1 MSKTLNRLRL
11 LKIETERREELERYE
26 ARRIPVVIA
35 VGEICDRPEIEVEG
49 LDSIQLMLA
58 ALQAAEQELGVPVLD
73 RLDWLGVEDQISFPN
88 PAPQEDLAA
97 RLPRVPSQTVK
108 TFEASGDGPLQLI
121 NDAANLIGR
130 GEIQLAAAVGAE
142 ALRTAAK
149 RAQADVAA
157 GRMPPKNSITDVA
170 AERAGALARKYG
182 LLTPIDVYP
191 LYENATRAAWG
202 QSLAEGQHETAQI
215 WSAFSAVAAANPYA
229 WMRRETGPEDIIE
242 VNANN
247 RMVSF
252 PYTKLMV
259 ANASV
264 NMGAA
269 VIVASL
275 ALARELGV
283 PEERIVYV
291 GAGAAA
297 HEHEDFLQRDSY
309 ARSASLETTV
319 TVALERNAL
328 TPGDIDYAELY
339 SCFPCVPKMARRVL
353 DWPLDRPA
361 TVYGGLTFGG
371 GPIGNCMMH
380 AAAQM
385 VRKLR
390 SSGENGLI
398 VANGGYATHS
408 HSLVFTRR
416 AVPAGT
422 FPQDYNVQPEA
433 DRRRSPAP
441 ELLEEYEGVGVV
453 ETFTIPFDRNGEPR
467 HATVI
472 ARSPAGAR
480 FLAHVPRDDT
490 AMLAFLMAEEG
501 QPVGSLGRAEKEE
514 GKTVWRR

>member
-1 MSKTLNRLRL
+1 MVAN
-11 LKIETERREELERYE
+11 E
-26 ARRIPVVIA
+26 ACRIPVVIA
-35 VGEICDRPEIEVEG
+35 VGEICDRPEIEIEG
-49 LDSIQLMLA
+49 QDSIELMLM
-58 ALQAAEQELGVPVLD
+58 ALREAEAELGQPILD
-73 RLDWLGVEDQISFPN
+73 KLDWLGVEEQISFPN
-88 PAPQEDLAA
+88 PAPHEDLAA
-97 RLPRVPSQTVK
+97 RMPRRAGIVVK

-130 GEIQLAAAVGAE
+130 GEIRLAAAVGAE

-149 RAQADVAA
+149 RAQADIAA
-157 GRMPPKNSITDVA
+157 GRTPPQSSVADVA
-170 AERAGALARKYG
+170 AERAGPLARKYG

-202 QSLAEGQHETAQI
+202 QSLAEGQQETAQI
-215 WSAFSAVAAANPYA
+215 WSGFSEVAAANAYA
-229 WMRRETGPEDIIE
+229 WMRRAVPAEAI
-242 VNANN
+242 ANVCADN

-275 ALARELGV
+275 EMARELGV
-283 PEERIVYV
+283 AEDRIVYI

-297 HEHEDFLQRDSY
+297 HESEDFLKRDSY

-319 TVALERNAL
+319 RTALERNAL
-328 TPGDIDYAELY
+328 TPAEIDHVELY
-339 SCFPCVPKMARRVL
+339 SCFPCVPKMARRAL
-353 DWPLDRPA
+353 NWPLERPA

-390 SSGENGLI
+390 AGGENGLI

-408 HSLVFTRR
+408 HSLVLTRR

-422 FPQDYNVQPEA
+422 FPQDYNVQSEA
-433 DRRRSPAP
+433 DRHRGAAP
-441 ELLEEYEGVGVV
+441 ELLAEYEGEGVI
-453 ETFTIPFDRNGEPR
+453 ETFSVPFDRNGEPS
-467 HATVI
+467 HGTVI
-472 ARSPAGAR
+472 ARTPDGAR
-480 FLAHVPRDDT
+480 FLAHVPRDD
-490 AMLAFLMAEEG
+490 ARMLAFLMAEES
-501 QPVGSLGRAEKEE
+501 QPVGAHGRGVKA
-514 GKTVWRR
+514 GDRIVWRQ

>member
-1 MSKTLNRLRL
+1 M
-11 LKIETERREELERYE
+11 EQDD

-49 LDSIQLMLA
+49 LDSIELMLV
-58 ALQAAEQELGVPVLD
+58 ALREAEAELGAPVLD

-97 RLPRVPSQTVK
+97 RLPRPPVRAVK

-130 GEIQLAAAVGAE
+130 GEIQLAAVVGAE

-149 RAQADVAA
+149 RAQADMAA
-157 GRMPPKNSITDVA
+157 GRTPPKSSVAEVA
-170 AERAGALARKYG
+170 AELAGPLARKYG

-202 QSLAEGQHETAQI
+202 LSLAEGQRESAQI
-215 WSAFSAVAAANPYA
+215 WSAFSTVAAANPYA
-229 WMRRETGPEDIIE
+229 WMRRAVSPEDIAD

-275 ALARELGV
+275 AMARELGV

-297 HEHEDFLQRDSY
+297 HEDEDFLKRDSY

-319 TVALERNAL
+319 TAALERNAL
-328 TPGDIDYAELY
+328 TPGEIDHVELY

-353 DWPLDRPA
+353 EWPLDRPA
-361 TVYGGLTFGG
+361 SVYGGLTFGG

-390 SSGENGLI
+390 SGGENGLI

-416 AVPAGT
+416 PVPAGT
-422 FPQDYNVQPEA
+422 FPQDYDVQAEA
-433 DRRRSPAP
+433 DRRRGAVP
-441 ELLEEYEGVGVV
+441 ELLEDYEGEGVI
-453 ETFTIPFDRNGEPR
+453 ETFTIPFDRNGDPR
-467 HATVI
+467 HATVV
-472 ARSPAGAR
+472 ARAPDGAR
-480 FLAHVPRDDT
+480 FLAHVPHDDG
-490 AMLAFLMAEEG
+490 AMLAFLMAAEG
-501 QPVGSLGRAEKEE
+501 QPVGSSGRAVRAEDRI
-514 GKTVWRR
+514 VWRR

>member
-1 MSKTLNRLRL
+1 M
-11 LKIETERREELERYE
+11 EQDG
-26 ARRIPVVIA
+26 AHRIPVVIA

-49 LDSIQLMLA
+49 LDSIELMLA
-58 ALQAAEQELGVPVLD
+58 ALREAEAELGVPVLD
-73 RLDWLGVEDQISFPN
+73 RLDWLGVEDQISFPY
-88 PAPQEDLAA
+88 PAPHEELAA
-97 RLPRVPSQTVK
+97 RLPRPPVRAVK

-149 RAQADVAA
+149 RAQADMAA
-157 GRMPPKNSITDVA
+157 GRTPPKSSVAEVA
-170 AERAGALARKYG
+170 AELAGPLARKYG

-202 QSLAEGQHETAQI
+202 QSLAEGQRESAQI
-215 WSAFSAVAAANPYA
+215 WSAFSTVAAANPYA
-229 WMRRETGPEDIIE
+229 WMRRAITPEEITD
-242 VNANN
+242 VNGNN

-275 ALARELGV
+275 AMARELGV

-297 HEHEDFLQRDSY
+297 HEDEDFLKRDSY
-309 ARSASLETTV
+309 VRSASLEATV
-319 TVALERNAL
+319 MAALERNAL
-328 TPGDIDYAELY
+328 APGDIDHAELY
-339 SCFPCVPKMARRVL
+339 SCFPCVPKMARRAL
-353 DWPLDRPA
+353 DWPLDRPMS
-361 TVYGGLTFGG
+361 VYGGLTFGG

-390 SSGENGLI
+390 SGGENGLI

-416 AVPAGT
+416 PVPAGT
-422 FPQDYNVQPEA
+422 FPQDYNVQGDA
-433 DRRRSPAP
+433 DRRRGAAP
-441 ELLEEYEGVGVV
+441 ELLEEYEGAGII
-453 ETFTIPFDRNGEPR
+453 ETFTIPSDRNGDPR
-467 HATVI
+467 HATVV
-472 ARSPAGAR
+472 ARSPDGAR
-480 FLAHVPRDDT
+480 FLAHVPREDK

-501 QPVGSLGRAEKEE
+501 QPVGSSGRAVKDEDR
-514 GKTVWRR
+514 TIWRR

>member
-1 MSKTLNRLRL
+1 
-11 LKIETERREELERYE
+11 
-26 ARRIPVVIA
+26 VIA
-35 VGEICDRPEIEVEG
+35 VGEICDRPEIEIEG
-49 LDSIQLMLA
+49 LNSIELMLA
-58 ALQAAEQELGVPVLD
+58 ALREAEAELGAPVLD
-73 RLDWLGVEDQISFPN
+73 QLDWLGVEDQISFPN
-88 PAPQEDLAA
+88 PAPHEDLAA
-97 RLPRVPSQTVK
+97 RLPRLPGRAVK

-149 RAQADVAA
+149 RVQADIAA
-157 GRMPPKNSITDVA
+157 GRAPPQSSVAEVA
-170 AERAGALARKYG
+170 AERAGPLARKYG

-202 QSLAEGQHETAQI
+202 QSLAEGQRESARI
-215 WSAFSAVAAANPYA
+215 WSIFSTVAAANPHA
-229 WMRRETGPEDIIE
+229 WMRRAVTPEEIAD

-275 ALARELGV
+275 AMARELGV

-297 HEHEDFLQRDSY
+297 HEDEDFLKRDSY

-319 TVALERNAL
+319 TIALERNGL
-328 TPGDIDYAELY
+328 TPGDIDHAELY

-353 DWPLDRPA
+353 EWPLDRPA
-361 TVYGGLTFGG
+361 SVYGGLTFGG

-390 SSGENGLI
+390 CDGENGLI

-416 AVPAGT
+416 PMPAGT
-422 FPQDYNVQPEA
+422 FPQDYDVQAEA
-433 DRRRSPAP
+433 DRRRGAVP
-441 ELLEEYEGVGVV
+441 ELLEDYEGEGVV
-453 ETFTIPFDRNGEPR
+453 ETFTIPFDRNGDPR
-467 HATVI
+467 HATVL
-472 ARSPAGAR
+472 ARAPDGAR
-480 FLAHVPRDDT
+480 FLAHVPREDD
-490 AMLAFLMAEEG
+490 AMLAFLMAEKG
-501 QPVGSLGRAEKEE
+501 QPVGSSGRAVKAEDRII
-514 GKTVWRR
+514 WRR

>member
-1 MSKTLNRLRL
+1 M
-11 LKIETERREELERYE
+11 ELDG
-26 ARRIPVVIA
+26 ALRIPVVIA
-35 VGEICDRPEIEVEG
+35 IGEICDRPEIEIEG
-49 LDSIQLMLA
+49 LDSIELMLA
-58 ALQAAEQELGVPVLD
+58 ALREAEAELGAPVLD

-97 RLPRVPSQTVK
+97 LLPRRPARLVK
-108 TFEASGDGPLQLI
+108 TLEASGDGPLQLI

-130 GEIQLAAAVGAE
+130 GEIQLAAVVGAE

-149 RAQADVAA
+149 RAQADIAA
-157 GRMPPKNSITDVA
+157 GRTPPKSSVADVA
-170 AERAGALARKYG
+170 AELAGPLARKYG

-202 QSLAEGQHETAQI
+202 QSLAEGQSESAQI
-215 WSAFSAVAAANPYA
+215 WSGFSAVAAANPHA
-229 WMRRETGPEDIIE
+229 WMRREVAPAEIAD
-242 VNANN
+242 VNASN

-275 ALARELGV
+275 ALARAMGV
-283 PEERIVYV
+283 PEEQIVYV
-291 GAGAAA
+291 GPGAAA
-297 HEHEDFLQRDSY
+297 HEDEDFLKRDSY

-319 TVALERNAL
+319 LAALERNAL
-328 TPGDIDYAELY
+328 TAGELDHVELY
-339 SCFPCVPKMARRVL
+339 SCFPCIPKMARRVL

-361 TVYGGLTFGG
+361 SVYGGLTFGG

-390 SSGENGLI
+390 TEGENGLI

-416 AVPAGT
+416 LVPAGT
-422 FPQDYNVQPEA
+422 FPQDYDVQAQA
-433 DRRRSPAP
+433 DRRRGAIP
-441 ELLEEYEGVGVV
+441 ELLEEYEGEGFI
-453 ETFTIPFDRNGEPR
+453 ETFTIPFDRNGAPR
-467 HATVI
+467 RATVVG
-472 ARSPAGAR
+472 RTPNGAR
-480 FLAHVPRDDT
+480 FLAHVAGDDS
-490 AMLAFLMAEEG
+490 AMLAHLMKEEG
-501 QPVGSLGRAEKEE
+501 QPIGTSGRAARE
-514 GKTVWRR
+514 GGLIRWRRR

>member
-1 MSKTLNRLRL
+1 M
-11 LKIETERREELERYE
+11 EQY
-26 ARRIPVVIA
+26 ARNIPVVIA
-35 VGEICDRPEIEVEG
+35 VGEICDRPAIDVEG
-49 LDSIQLMLA
+49 LDSIELMLA
-58 ALQAAEQELGVPVLD
+58 ALREAEADLDVPLLD

-88 PAPQEDLAA
+88 PAPQDDLAA
-97 RLPRVPSQTVK
+97 RLPHRPARAVK
-108 TFEASGDGPLQLI
+108 TLEASGDGPLQLI

-130 GEIQLAAAVGAE
+130 GEIELAAVVGAE

-149 RAQADVAA
+149 RAQADIAA
-157 GRMPPKNSITDVA
+157 GRPAPASSITDVA
-170 AERAGALARKYG
+170 TALAGPLARKYD

-202 QSLAEGQHETAQI
+202 QSLAEGQSESAVI
-215 WSAFSAVAAANPYA
+215 WSGFSAVAADNPYA
-229 WMRRETGPEDIIE
+229 WMRQVVAPDDIADA
-242 VNANN
+242 NANN

-275 ALARELGV
+275 ALARKLGV

-291 GAGAAA
+291 GPGAAA
-297 HEHEDFLQRDSY
+297 HEDEDFLKRDSY
-309 ARSASLETTV
+309 TRSASLETTV
-319 TVALERNAL
+319 MAALDRNGLA
-328 TPGDIDYAELY
+328 PADVDHVELY
-339 SCFPCVPKMARRVL
+339 SCFPCIPKMARRVL

-361 TVYGGLTFGG
+361 SVYGGLTFGG

-390 SSGENGLI
+390 TGGTNGLI

-416 AVPAGT
+416 PVPAGT
-422 FPQDYNVQPEA
+422 FPQDYDVQARA
-433 DRRRSPAP
+433 DARRGPVP
-441 ELLEEYEGVGVV
+441 ELLEHYEGAGVL
-453 ETFTIPFDRNGEPR
+453 ETFTIPFDRSGNPR
-467 HATVI
+467 HATIV
-472 ARSPAGAR
+472 ARTPRGAR
-480 FLAHVPRDDT
+480 FLAHVPVEDS
-490 AMLAFLMAEEG
+490 AMLAFLMSPDS
-501 QPVGSLGRAEKEE
+501 QSVGSSGRAVAVADRV
-514 GKTVWRR
+514 VWRAS

>member
-1 MSKTLNRLRL
+1 L
-11 LKIETERREELERYE
+11 ELDG
-26 ARRIPVVIA
+26 AHRIPVVIA
-35 VGEICDRPEIEVEG
+35 VGEICDRPEIEAEG
-49 LDSIQLMLA
+49 LDSIELMLA
-58 ALQAAEQELGVPVLD
+58 ALREAEAELGAPVLD

-97 RLPRVPSQTVK
+97 LLPRPPARSVK
-108 TFEASGDGPLQLI
+108 TLQLI

-130 GEIQLAAAVGAE
+130 GEIQLAAVVGAE

-149 RAQADVAA
+149 RAQADIAA
-157 GRMPPKNSITDVA
+157 GRTPPKSSVAEVA
-170 AERAGALARKYG
+170 AELAGPLARKYG

-202 QSLAEGQHETAQI
+202 QSLAEGQSESAQI
-215 WSAFSAVAAANPYA
+215 WSGFSAVAAANPHA
-229 WMRRETGPEDIIE
+229 WMRRAVAPAEITD

-297 HEHEDFLQRDSY
+297 HEDEDFLKRDSY

-319 TVALERNAL
+319 LAALERNAL
-328 TPGDIDYAELY
+328 TGGDIDHVELY
-339 SCFPCVPKMARRVL
+339 SCFPCIPKMARRVL

-361 TVYGGLTFGG
+361 SVYGGLTFGG

-390 SSGENGLI
+390 TEGANGLI

-416 AVPAGT
+416 PVPAGT
-422 FPQDYNVQPEA
+422 FPQDYNVQAQA
-433 DRRRSPAP
+433 DRRRGAVP
-441 ELLEEYEGVGVV
+441 ELLEEYEGEGVI
-453 ETFTIPFDRNGEPR
+453 ETFTIPFDRNGAPR
-467 HATVI
+467 HATVVG
-472 ARSPAGAR
+472 RTPNGAR
-480 FLAHVPRDDT
+480 FLAHVAGDDS
-490 AMLAFLMAEEG
+490 AMLAHLMTEEG
-501 QPVGSLGRAEKEE
+501 QPIGSSGWAAREE
-514 GKTVWRR
+514 DMIRWRRR